1 MLVASFLYL
10 VFPLNLLCSI
20 DIWQTGAAI
29 TLLLGI
35 QNVWIIQAPYIIYYD
50 YSWISFDM
58 QSGVDAIIS
67 FRNE

>member
-1 MLVASFLYL
+1 MANWRCHYFVAGNSER
-10 VFPLNLLCSI
+10 LN
-20 DIWQTGAAI
+20 
-29 TLLLGI
+29 
-35 QNVWIIQAPYIIYYD
+35 IQAPYIIYYD